1 LFIVVN
7 FDVLVLFYFNFQSTK
22 ISATVCKLNNATT
35 VKAWGTDCEI
45 QECSLQDSSGEI
57 QLTLWEKQVSQLQ
70 LGNSYT
76 FTNLKTRQGRGNL
89 FSISLNRI

>member
-7 FDVLVLFYFNFQSTK
+7 VDVLVLFYFNFQITK

-35 VKAWGTDCEI
+35 LKAWGTDCEI

-57 QLTLWEKQVSQLQ
+57 QLTLTHSPI
-70 LGNSYT
+70 
-76 FTNLKTRQGRGNL
+76 LKPDRAGEVC
-89 FSISLNRI
+89 SA

>member
-35 VKAWGTDCEI
+35 VKAWGTDWDPRMFFARFVRRNSTY
-45 QECSLQDSSGEI
+45 SLGK
-57 QLTLWEKQVSQLQ
+57 T
-70 LGNSYT
+70 N
-76 FTNLKTRQGRGNL
+76 FTTATR
-89 FSISLNRI
+89 